1 VTFRQQQRKTGT
13 ISLPRAALLFA
24 SFSIGCA
31 SSVVSQDE
39 RADQIVVIKS
49 QHTMTLLSH
58 GHTIKVY
65 RVALGKGG
73 GGPKRQL
80 GDHETP
86 EGACIIDSKNTKSR
100 FHLALHVSY
109 PNAADRITAQAEGV
123 PTGGDIMI
131 HGVERQFAWM
141 GSLQHEVDWTD
152 GCIAVT
158 NPEIEEISRLVPI
171 GTPIEIKP

>member
-1 VTFRQQQRKTGT
+1 MFHQHRNRGIEVIFRL
-13 ISLPRAALLFA
+13 SAELLFA
-24 SFSIGCA
+24 SFLIGCT
-31 SSVVSQDE
+31 SSEISKNE
-39 RADQIVVIKS
+39 RADQVIVLKS
-49 QHTMTLLSH
+49 QHSMTLLSH
-58 GHTIKVY
+58 GRAIKVY
-65 RVALGKGG
+65 KVALGKGS
-73 GGPKRQL
+73 GGPKRKL

-86 EGACIIDSKNTKSR
+86 EGKYIIDSKNPKSR

-109 PNAADRITAQAEGV
+109 PNASDRMKAQAAGL

-131 HGVERQFAWM
+131 HGVQKQFAWI

-158 NPEIEEISRLVPI
+158 NPEIEEVSRLVLV